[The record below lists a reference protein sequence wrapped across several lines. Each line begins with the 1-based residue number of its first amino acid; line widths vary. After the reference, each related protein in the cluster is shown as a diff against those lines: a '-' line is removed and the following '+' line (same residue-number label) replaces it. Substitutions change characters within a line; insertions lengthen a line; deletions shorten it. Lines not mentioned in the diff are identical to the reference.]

1 MFSTWSNLLAHECSF
16 SEDFLC
22 VSVVSVVTS
31 PLLSQIPGEATN
43 YRVTTKRSKVE
54 GGHKVIRVILLL
66 DPYVHFN
73 HTTGGL

>member
-31 PLLSQIPGEATN
+31 PLLSQIPVEATN
-43 YRVTTKRSKVE
+43 YRVTTKRSKV
-54 GGHKVIRVILLL
+54 KVGIKLL
-66 DPYVHFN
+66 
-73 HTTGGL
+73 G